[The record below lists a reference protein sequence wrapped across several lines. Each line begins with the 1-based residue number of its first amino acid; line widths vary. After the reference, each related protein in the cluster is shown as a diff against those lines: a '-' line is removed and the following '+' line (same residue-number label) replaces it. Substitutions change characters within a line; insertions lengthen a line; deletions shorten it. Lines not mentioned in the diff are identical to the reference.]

1 MNCAQ
6 VQALLSAYYDD
17 ELPNETRLSVADHLE
32 MCAECSGELAGFEG
46 FSQMADRLDCPRAPE
61 NDWSRLERSLDAESA
76 ISATRGNR
84 RWPLSTRRFLAM
96 AATILVAMGIGWTGY
111 RMLSPRHA
119 HAAVF
124 GHYLEQFQE
133 DPDKAQAMLLAK
145 YDGQGLDTDN
155 AIQKVGYRPAMADG
169 LPEGYSIDSTF
180 VMEMPC
186 CTCVQTL
193 CRRGDG
199 SILVVFE
206 HDDEQPNWF
215 GARSGIVASCGGKQ
229 CSLISLD
236 SQLAAS
242 WKRGQR
248 HMTIIGAK
256 DVVEL
261 DRLVSWLDGN
271 KKGSS

>member
-32 MCAECSGELAGFEG
+32 MCAECSGEQAGFEG
-46 FSQMADRLDCPRAPE
+46 LSKMADRLDCPRAPE

-133 DPDKAQAMLLAK
+133 DPDKAQDMLLAK
-145 YDGQGLDTDN
+145 YDGDP
-155 AIQKVGYRPAMADG
+155 RPA
-169 LPEGYSIDSTF
+169 P
-180 VMEMPC
+180 
-186 CTCVQTL
+186 Q
-193 CRRGDG
+193 
-199 SILVVFE
+199 
-206 HDDEQPNWF
+206 
-215 GARSGIVASCGGKQ
+215 ARF
-229 CSLISLD
+229 
-236 SQLAAS
+236 
-242 WKRGQR
+242 QR
-248 HMTIIGAK
+248 
-256 DVVEL
+256 
-261 DRLVSWLDGN
+261 
-271 KKGSS
+271 